1 MGSCPD
7 TDIDPKKDH
16 QKPLAWWNYETK
28 MSLIQH
34 CLVVSDRTQSVWIN
48 GSISSPLTTRHGVPW
63 GYIMGL
69 CCFTNSI
76 ILVFRA
82 LANFPRYRQ
91 FSCCYFELSLAPS
104 EISFVLINR
113 WLWFCS
119 TVSKSFLKF
128 QFKRRTFSKF
138 DVQKLIRYNEPFL
151 IILVCNLYAVLS

>member
-69 CCFTNSI
+69 CCFTNLI

-91 FSCCYFELSLAPS
+91 FSCCYFDLSFAPCQ
-104 EISFVLINR
+104 ISFVLINR

-128 QFKRRTFSKF
+128 QFKRRTFSKC
-138 DVQKLIRYNEPFL
+138 DAQKLIRYNEPFL
-151 IILVCNLYAVLS
+151 IISVCNLCAVLS